1 MIKKLAFSVLGLRW
15 LKATKS
21 RPLSKTPHVPS
32 CHFRG
37 CRVSLIQGGSVGS
50 MRAIDISG
58 NSMAPEAKNQ
68 KKKIVYEKSAETR
81 SDGAGERQTL

>member
-1 MIKKLAFSVLGLRW
+1 M
-15 LKATKS
+15 
-21 RPLSKTPHVPS
+21 
-32 CHFRG
+32 
-37 CRVSLIQGGSVGS
+37 SLIQGGSVGS